1 MILPY
6 KGIGPSID
14 PSAYVAPNAYIIGK
28 VTIGPKSSV
37 WFNTLIRGD
46 VNEIIIGTCT
56 NIQDG
61 SLLHVADEYNL
72 VIGDYVTVG
81 HGVNLHACT
90 VGNCV
95 LIGMGAIILN
105 GANIG
110 DGAII
115 GAGSLVAEGKE
126 IPPWTLAVGS
136 PAKVIREL
144 SKEEIEKNK
153 YWAEKYIRIAEEY
166 KNSKKI

>member
-6 KGIGPSID
+6 KGVSPSID
-14 PSAYVAPNAYIIGK
+14 PSVYIAPNAYVIGK
-28 VTIGPKSSV
+28 VKIGPKSSV

-46 VNEIIIGTCT
+46 VNEIKIGTGT

-61 SLLHVADEYNL
+61 SLLHVADEYSL

-90 VGNCV
+90 VEDGV

-110 DGAII
+110 EGSII
-115 GAGSLVAEGKE
+115 GAGSLVKEGVE
-126 IPPWTLAVGS
+126 IPPRTLALGS
-136 PAKVIREL
+136 PAKIVREL
-144 SKEEIEKNK
+144 TDEEVEKNR
-153 YWAEKYIRIAEEY
+153 YWAEKYIKIAEEY
-166 KNSKKI
+166 KNVEL